1 MCGTVFL
8 FPPHIISNIYS
19 RLGVAL
25 KPVGLNISFTS
36 RMGTKKGQVSYS
48 APLQPRYP
56 CFGQDLGD
64 WEGAG
69 RVGLTR
75 LQRYCFFPN

>member
-1 MCGTVFL
+1 
-8 FPPHIISNIYS
+8 
-19 RLGVAL
+19 
-25 KPVGLNISFTS
+25 
-36 RMGTKKGQVSYS
+36 MGTKKGQVSYS

-56 CFGQDLGD
+56 CSGQGLGD

-75 LQRYCFFPN
+75 LQKYCFFPNWQGFFGKIISSKT

>member
-1 MCGTVFL
+1 MRSWG
-8 FPPHIISNIYS
+8 
-19 RLGVAL
+19 R
-25 KPVGLNISFTS
+25 
-36 RMGTKKGQVSYS
+36 GTKKGQVSYS

-75 LQRYCFFPN
+75 LQKYCFFPNWQGFFGKIISSKT